1 MKSLWNWLKEFKAFF
16 FFLAFAVSMAILFKP
31 GSKHVETVSI
41 EEAIQDSDTT
51 VLDDYVLNKLISL
64 RCPNYYVALTQF
76 KIESG
81 HFSSKLFKDN
91 NNPMGMK
98 YPNVRP
104 TTAKG
109 VRNGYAYYDSVDDA
123 ILDYLLYHMYLT
135 KGVRYTDQ
143 EYIDLVLKNY
153 AEDPAYQDKVKG
165 LSDKLKTH
173 GDNGKSVQK

>member
-1 MKSLWNWLKEFKAFF
+1 MFIFIGLIMTVILMVITLPTKPRDTVINIEKA
-16 FFLAFAVSMAILFKP
+16 VQ
-31 GSKHVETVSI
+31 T
-41 EEAIQDSDTT
+41 SDTT
-51 VLDDYVLNKLISL
+51 LLDDYVLNKLISL

-81 HFSSKLFKDN
+81 HFSSKLFKEN

-98 YPNVRP
+98 YPGVRP

-109 VRNGYAYYDSVDDA
+109 VRNGYAYYDNLDDA

-135 KGVRYTDQ
+135 KGVKYTDK
-143 EYIDLVLKNY
+143 EYIEIVLKSY
-153 AEDPAYQDKVKG
+153 AEDPAYQNKVKG